1 MRSTGPPP
9 PPVPSGSSHLLRTIN
24 ERAALYHLMD
34 NETLTR
40 VELRRLTGLAK
51 PTASHVMSRLLESGL
66 AVTAG
71 RTTARQAGPKAEVYT
86 VNADYAFAA
95 AATLR
100 EPDGITVAIADLKGH
115 EKASSAMRV
124 DFTAVPPDRAVL
136 NLLRRTSEVAGI
148 DPDRIA
154 TLHIAVPGAYDA
166 DTDTI
171 GHADIPGLSE
181 LRMRTSLEAEL
192 GAAIE
197 IHNDVNA
204 ATVAE
209 RRNPEAAGGLVVLW
223 LGREGLGVGIDLQR
237 GLLTGLH
244 GAAGEL
250 GYVPVSPDRTGADDP
265 TFQDWLGAPAVA
277 ELGRAHGIEGDDAP
291 AVLAAAVG
299 EGASDFLD
307 EYATRV
313 AAALRLLKCLLDPP
327 QIVLAGEIARA
338 GGETLLGHVR
348 DRAEDFGERVIPSA
362 VYGDAVAIGALD
374 SAHDDLKD
382 RILDS
387 ALGTGP

>member
-1 MRSTGPPP
+1 MRSTG

-24 ERAALYHLMD
+24 ERAALYHLMEK
-34 NETLTR
+34 ETLTR
-40 VELRRLTGLAK
+40 VELGRLTGLAK

-71 RTTARQAGPKAEVYT
+71 RTTARQVGPKAEIYT

-100 EPDGITVAIADLKGH
+100 EPDGITVAIVDLKGH
-115 EKASSAMRV
+115 EKATATMRV
-124 DFTAVPPDRAVL
+124 DFTSVPPDRAVL
-136 NLLRRTSEVAGI
+136 NLLRRTSDVAGVGL
-148 DPDRIA
+148 DRIT

-181 LRMRTSLEAEL
+181 LRMRGSLEAEL
-192 GAAIE
+192 GAAVE

-204 ATVAE
+204 AAMAE

-223 LGREGLGVGIDLQR
+223 LGREGIGVGIDLQR
-237 GLLTGLH
+237 GLLTGLR

-250 GYVPVSPDRTGADDP
+250 GYVPVFPDRVGPDDP

-277 ELGRAHGIEGDDAP
+277 ELARTHGIEGEDAP
-291 AVLAAAVG
+291 ALVAAAVK
-299 EGASDFLD
+299 EKASDFLD
-307 EYATRV
+307 AYASRV
-313 AAALRLLKCLLDPP
+313 VAALRLLKCLLDPP
-327 QIVLAGEIARA
+327 RIALAGEIARA
-338 GGETLLGHVR
+338 GGESLLARVR
-348 DRAEDFGERVIPSA
+348 DGAGDFGERVIPSA

-374 SAHDDLKD
+374 SAHADLED
-382 RILDS
+382 RILNS
-387 ALGTGP
+387 ALENGR